1 MNQDWKDYYSE
12 RRAETNQSY
21 PSNSLG
27 ESMGFLNG
35 NFPLDHG
42 MNVTV
47 EPPTFH
53 MDISACS
60 TPSSSA
66 SHSSIPTNHQY
77 SSPSYNRAI
86 TSFQHCAPAFYD
98 YPDYTEASQSYPS
111 FNYPAYSHGQYSP
124 SASSCYTVSSSAS
137 SPEFVSCQNPQ
148 PNANSKINMYLSSNP
163 GSFQQSHLPNSP
175 SRTSHDPI
183 PRSSGQTFTC
193 DYPSCKK
200 SYPRPC
206 DLNKHKKR
214 HQKPFPCEA
223 SSDCDSYFSTS
234 KDRDR
239 HIKSKHRREE
249 HLICPVCGHTTAR
262 KDNMKDH
269 VKRRHGEESV
279 NEVMVA
285 VMDVANMSSTY

>member
-1 MNQDWKDYYSE
+1 
-12 RRAETNQSY
+12 
-21 PSNSLG
+21 
-27 ESMGFLNG
+27 MGFLSE
-35 NFPLDHG
+35 NFLLDHRING
-42 MNVTV
+42 TA
-47 EPPTFH
+47 ESSTFY

-60 TPSSSA
+60 TPPSSA
-66 SHSSIPTNHQY
+66 SHSSIPTTHQY
-77 SSPSYNRAI
+77 SSSSYNPTM
-86 TSFQHCAPAFYD
+86 TSFQHCAPAFYH
-98 YPDYTEASQSYPS
+98 YPDYAEATQSHPS
-111 FNYPAYSHGQYSP
+111 FNYTAYSHAQYSP
-124 SASSCYTVSSSAS
+124 STSSSYAVSSSG
-137 SPEFVSCQNPQ
+137 SPPAFVDCKDPQ
-148 PNANSKINMYLSSNP
+148 PNANSKINMYMSLHP

-175 SRTSHDPI
+175 SRSSHDPI
-183 PRSSGQTFTC
+183 PQSSRQNFAC

-223 SSDCDSYFSTS
+223 SSDCDSYFSTA

-249 HLICPVCGHTTAR
+249 HLMCPVCGHTTAR

-285 VMDVANMSSTY
+285 VMDVANMGGTY